1 MLPDVCMRARTHAMS
16 RSDRLTRDR
25 DHHDKKYHRH
35 APGLTCGA
43 CSQAWPF
50 SSGRLTTRIG
60 ILPCDQPFPHDMIIV
75 ADLAASSCSRFS
87 HPADSHDLSRRFG
100 GGASQVLSILRQNH
114 HTVFSNG
121 FRSED
126 AKCNDQPEASPHTKA
141 SLPGRRRAR
150 TGRDGRHR
158 HLGRPTR
165 VYPGCPRPCGRS
177 RLGTV
182 MRSSWWTGDLLMPA
196 CGDDGMP
203 GLATRATGRRHAGRA
218 GLMCRRR

>member
-1 MLPDVCMRARTHAMS
+1 MLPDVCMRACSMRARTHAMS

-35 APGLTCGA
+35 APARPAARTGLTCGA

-121 FRSED
+121 FRVRSAD
-126 AKCNDQPEASPHTKA
+126 AKRNDQ
-141 SLPGRRRAR
+141 
-150 TGRDGRHR
+150 
-158 HLGRPTR
+158 
-165 VYPGCPRPCGRS
+165 
-177 RLGTV
+177 
-182 MRSSWWTGDLLMPA
+182 
-196 CGDDGMP
+196 
-203 GLATRATGRRHAGRA
+203 
-218 GLMCRRR
+218 

>member
-35 APGLTCGA
+35 APARPAARTWLTCGA

-121 FRSED
+121 SE
-126 AKCNDQPEASPHTKA
+126 AQTRREMISEPEA
-141 SLPGRRRAR
+141 
-150 TGRDGRHR
+150 
-158 HLGRPTR
+158 
-165 VYPGCPRPCGRS
+165 
-177 RLGTV
+177 
-182 MRSSWWTGDLLMPA
+182 
-196 CGDDGMP
+196 
-203 GLATRATGRRHAGRA
+203 
-218 GLMCRRR
+218 